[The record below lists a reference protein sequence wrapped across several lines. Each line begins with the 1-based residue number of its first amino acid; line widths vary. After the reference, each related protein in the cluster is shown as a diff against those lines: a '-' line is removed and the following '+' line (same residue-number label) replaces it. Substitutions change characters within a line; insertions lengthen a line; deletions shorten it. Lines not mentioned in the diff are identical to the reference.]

1 MYKPN
6 YMKKLCIIFV
16 CLLLAILGG
25 YKFYIPVYYH
35 NIFNLVSLIGSY
47 ITIWGFGIT
56 IYQIYKLKSISQ
68 ATQGAVSEARDKWD
82 YILFAERVSKY
93 IVSIRLIKEYA
104 GSNKYPLAREKL
116 SDIKEF
122 FIDLGYANNAIPEE
136 MITKF
141 KKLQRKIENDI
152 TSLERED
159 NFQIVEFNTNM
170 EEIVTFLKH
179 IENHIKND
187 KLWKTNTPHS

>member
-1 MYKPN
+1 
-6 YMKKLCIIFV
+6 MKILCIIFV
-16 CLLLAILGG
+16 FLLLAILWG
-25 YKFYIPVYYH
+25 YKLYIPEH
-35 NIFNLVSLIGSY
+35 SQNIFNLASLIGSY

-68 ATQGAVSEARDKWD
+68 ATQTAVSEARDKWD
-82 YILFAERVSKY
+82 FILLAERVSKY
-93 IVSIRLIKEYA
+93 IVSTRLIKEYA

-122 FIDLGYANNAIPEE
+122 FIDLGYANNAIPED

-141 KKLQRKIENDI
+141 KKLQRKVENDI

-159 NFQIVEFNTNM
+159 NFQIVEFNKNM
-170 EEIVTFLKH
+170 EEIATFLKH
-179 IENHIKND
+179 IENRIKND
-187 KLWKTNTPHS
+187 KLWKTNISHS